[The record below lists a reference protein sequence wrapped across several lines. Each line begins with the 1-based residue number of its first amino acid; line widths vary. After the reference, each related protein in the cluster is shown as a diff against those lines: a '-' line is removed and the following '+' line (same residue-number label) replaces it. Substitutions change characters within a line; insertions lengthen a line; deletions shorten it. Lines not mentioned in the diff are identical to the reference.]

1 MLSFAIQPSTTFNA
15 MIGIFKT
22 NIATPEERTHVLH
35 AIRNNY
41 EVGQCHVDLE
51 DCDKVLRIVNMKVE
65 ENEMIQF
72 VQQQGFNC
80 EILD

>member
-1 MLSFAIQPSTTFNA
+1 MLSFAIQPSITFNA

-22 NIATPEERTHVLH
+22 NIATPEERTNVLH

-65 ENEMIQF
+65 ENEMIKF

>member
-1 MLSFAIQPSTTFNA
+1 MISPAIHQSTFHA

-22 NIATPEERTHVLH
+22 NIATQEDKQNIIH
-35 AIRNNY
+35 AIRSQF
-41 EVGQCHVDLE
+41 EVGHCHVDLE
-51 DCDKVLRIVNMKVE
+51 DCDKVLRITELKVE
-65 ENEMIQF
+65 ENAVINF

>member
-1 MLSFAIQPSTTFNA
+1 MLALTLNA

-22 NIATPEERTHVLH
+22 NIATPEDRQHILY

-51 DCDKVLRIVNMKVE
+51 DCDKVLRITGMKVE
-65 ENEMIQF
+65 EQEMIRF
-72 VQQQGFNC
+72 VQLQGFSC

>member
-1 MLSFAIQPSTTFNA
+1 MLSAAINHSTLYA

-22 NIATPEERTHVLH
+22 NIATLEDRQNIIH
-35 AIRNNY
+35 AIRNRF
-41 EVGQCHVDLE
+41 EVGNCHVDLE
-51 DCDKVLRIVNMKVE
+51 DCDKVLRITEMKVE
-65 ENEMIQF
+65 ETAVINF

>member
-1 MLSFAIQPSTTFNA
+1 

-22 NIATPEERTHVLH
+22 NIATLEDRQNIIH
-35 AIRNNY
+35 AIRNRF

-51 DCDKVLRIVNMKVE
+51 DCDKVLRITEMKVE
-65 ENEMIQF
+65 ENAVINF
-72 VQQQGFNC
+72 VQQQGFDC